1 MPRFRSLKT
10 HLRALLASAEWEEHL
25 DDIVALPGKGAVGP
39 LLSCLL
45 LGGEAKWRAVV
56 ALGRVVAR
64 IADANM
70 EDARI
75 IMRRLMW
82 HMNEESGN
90 IGWGIPEAF
99 GEILACHPRLAD
111 EYHRILVSYVRET
124 GKDDNYCDHAPL
136 RRGVYW
142 AIGRLA
148 QERPCLP
155 GFAETAVPALLAG
168 LADCDLP
175 ARGTAA
181 WSLGVLSAPEA
192 LPACCAPWANWP
204 NAPPSASNPGAC
216 RPRATPCPTP
226 TPRVRRRS
234 PARHSP
240 TNNPARLHCED
251 GRGFFSHTPRLLPL
265 LVAKAGAAR
274 KEDFCSP
281 ARKASSGRGECIW
294 AYSTRARS
302 EPDVAGG
309 QKSSFR
315 A

>member
-39 LLSCLL
+39 LLSFLL

-82 HMNEESGN
+82 HINEESGN

-111 EYHRILVSYVRET
+111 EYHRILVSYVRDT

-148 QERPCLP
+148 QERPHLP

-181 WSLGVLSAPEA
+181 WSLGVLAAPEA
-192 LPACCAPWANWP
+192 LPALRELRTCDAPVEHFERGRLLLCTVGELAQCAAQRIE
-204 NAPPSASNPGAC
+204 AHC
-216 RPRATPCPTP
+216 LTP
-226 TPRVRRRS
+226 TG
-234 PARHSP
+234 
-240 TNNPARLHCED
+240 N
-251 GRGFFSHTPRLLPL
+251 
-265 LVAKAGAAR
+265 AKSDADAKGTAA
-274 KEDFCSP
+274 
-281 ARKASSGRGECIW
+281 
-294 AYSTRARS
+294 
-302 EPDVAGG
+302 
-309 QKSSFR
+309 
-315 A
+315 

>member
-10 HLRALLASAEWEEHL
+10 HLRALLASAEWEKHL
-25 DDIVALPGKGAVGP
+25 DDIVDLPGKGAVGP
-39 LLSCLL
+39 LLSSLL

-148 QERPCLP
+148 QERPDLP
-155 GFAETAVPALLAG
+155 GFVETATPALLAG

-181 WSLGVLSAPEA
+181 WALGVLATPAALSALPTLGDLRTCDAPVEHFERGRLLLCTVGELAQCAAQRIEAHCPPASGNAMPEA
-192 LPACCAPWANWP
+192 
-204 NAPPSASNPGAC
+204 
-216 RPRATPCPTP
+216 
-226 TPRVRRRS
+226 
-234 PARHSP
+234 
-240 TNNPARLHCED
+240 D
-251 GRGFFSHTPRLLPL
+251 
-265 LVAKAGAAR
+265 AKGTAA
-274 KEDFCSP
+274 
-281 ARKASSGRGECIW
+281 
-294 AYSTRARS
+294 
-302 EPDVAGG
+302 
-309 QKSSFR
+309 
-315 A
+315 